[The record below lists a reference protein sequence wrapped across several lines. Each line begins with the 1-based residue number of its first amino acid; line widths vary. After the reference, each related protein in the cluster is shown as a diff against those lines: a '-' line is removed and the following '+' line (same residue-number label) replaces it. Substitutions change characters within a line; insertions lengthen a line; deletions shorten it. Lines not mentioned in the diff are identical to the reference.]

1 MTIKVRQK
9 YLLLKW
15 FAVSLVFCALLLGG
29 LTFYLSIKLKPIITT
44 ELKDLVLKATGGL
57 YRIEFSEVNI
67 NVLTGISAIKD
78 VEIIPDTNVFNQMIL
93 SKRAPNNLYHVKLKK
108 LSVRNFHPL
117 RVYQKKKL
125 DIDLLLFENPAIVM
139 TNKQFDFNE
148 DKSPIPKRSPYDY
161 IARYLKE
168 LRVKTIDFRNIH
180 FKYVNNNLAKP
191 TTDTIA
197 NLNIILKDWL
207 IDPHS
212 AVDSSR
218 IYLVKE
224 VMINLHN
231 YRFASPDSLY
241 HVNFKQLD
249 FSSATGKLNIKN
261 LSVLPRLDEQNFAKA
276 AGYAKDRYHVEM
288 NEIGL
293 SGVNLQLYVLKQDL
307 SAQEMNVSDGHISV
321 FNNNAF
327 PRSSGNKIGRYPHQ
341 LLQRAA
347 SELYIGKLNISNVLF
362 SYAQFDRDS
371 QRKGVI
377 TFERTSGTV
386 LNLTNVPKA
395 KARNQFI
402 TADLSTYM
410 MGSGKL
416 DVQFRF
422 NLAAQ
427 DGAFSYSG
435 TLNNMDGR
443 DMNRITKPLGLLQV
457 QSGIAKKLEFNIK
470 ANDREANGQLKF
482 AYNNLSV
489 ALLRKVKGEDRL
501 VKQGLMSILANAM
514 VLSPD
519 NPRKDGV
526 FVTAPIHFKRPDS
539 ASFFSFIWKTLFQ
552 GIKHSIGITPAKEA
566 EIKQRVARFE
576 KMKRDREQRR
586 TAREKRRAAQQ

>member
-29 LTFYLSIKLKPIITT
+29 LTYYLSIKLKPIITT

-57 YRIEFSEVNI
+57 YRIEFSEVNT

-180 FKYVNNNLAKP
+180 FKYINNNLAKP
-191 TTDTIA
+191 STDTIA

-212 AVDSSR
+212 ATDSSR

-224 VMINLHN
+224 VAINLNN
-231 YRFASPDSLY
+231 YKFASPDSLY

-261 LSVLPRLDEQNFAKA
+261 LKVVPRFDEQNFAKA

-288 NEIGL
+288 SDIGL

-327 PRSSGNKIGRYPHQ
+327 PKGTGDKIGRYPHQ
-341 LLQRAA
+341 LLQRAG
-347 SELYIGKLNISNVLF
+347 SELYIGKLNINNVLF

-377 TFERTSGTV
+377 TFERTSGTIS
-386 LNLTNVPKA
+386 NLTNVPKA
-395 KARNQFI
+395 KVKNHMTEAKL
-402 TADLSTYM
+402 TTYM

-416 DVQFRF
+416 DVHFRF
-422 NLAAQ
+422 DLSAK
-427 DGAFSYSG
+427 DGAFSYGG
-435 TLNNMDGR
+435 TLGSMDGR

-457 QSGIAKKLEFNIK
+457 QSGIAKKLEFQVQ
-470 ANDREANGQLKF
+470 ANEREARGQLKF

-489 ALLRKVKGEDRL
+489 ALLKKVKGEDRL
-501 VKQGLMSILANAM
+501 VKQGWMSILANA
-514 VLSPD
+514 LIISPD

-552 GIKHSIGITPAKEA
+552 GIKHSIGMTKAKEA
-566 EIKQRVARFE
+566 EIRNQVARFE
-576 KMKRDREQRR
+576 KMKNDREQRR
-586 TAREKRRAAQQ
+586 AAREKRRAAQ